1 MEFIIRREIR
11 SLWGCQHLDWLYLGF
26 IGALG
31 GVLVMWDRRM
41 VDRRMVEK
49 IDKAVERFFVSCK
62 FKNVVDHFVWDF
74 TGVYGPNSNR
84 DRRLLWEELAGIHY
98 WWNVPWYIVG
108 ANSFSSAM
116 LDFSDFIFDHNL
128 IDLPLEGGI
137 FTWSNSRVMASWSR
151 LDRFL
156 LSSDLEEHFPNIR
169 QKRLHRLLSDHF
181 PILLEGENFLR
192 GSRPFCFEN
201 MWLKAEGFMEKVR
214 TWWESY
220 HFQGSP
226 SFQFASKLKALK
238 LDLKKWN
245 AKEFGNVEDKMNKLW
260 KNLEVLDLLED
271 SCPLSYDETLEKE
284 QLRIDLEKVTLMVE
298 ICWRQKHYRLSSF
311 IEQQTPTEDLIL

>member
-26 IGALG
+26 IGASG

-84 DRRLLWEELAGIHY
+84 DRQLLWEELVGIHC

-116 LDFSDFIFDHNL
+116 LDFSDFISDHNY
-128 IDLPLEGGI
+128 IDLPLEGGT
-137 FTWSNSRVMASWSR
+137 FTWSNSRAMASWSR

-156 LSSDLEEHFPNIR
+156 LSFDLEEHFPNIR
-169 QKRLHRLLSDHF
+169 QKRLHRSLLDHF

-192 GSRPFCFEN
+192 GSCPFRFEN
-201 MWLKAEGFMEKVR
+201 MWLKAKGFMEKVR

-220 HFQGSP
+220 HFQGSL
-226 SFQFASKLKALK
+226 SF
-238 LDLKKWN
+238 
-245 AKEFGNVEDKMNKLW
+245 
-260 KNLEVLDLLED
+260 
-271 SCPLSYDETLEKE
+271 
-284 QLRIDLEKVTLMVE
+284 
-298 ICWRQKHYRLSSF
+298 
-311 IEQQTPTEDLIL
+311 